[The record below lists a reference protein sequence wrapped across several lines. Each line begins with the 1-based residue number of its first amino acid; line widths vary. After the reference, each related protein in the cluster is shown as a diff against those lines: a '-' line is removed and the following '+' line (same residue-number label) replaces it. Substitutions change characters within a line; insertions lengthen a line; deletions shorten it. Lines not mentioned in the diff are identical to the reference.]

1 MHVIFTPQKT
11 SFHQSEKSAH
21 MPRPDDVE
29 IVHRFAYYNRN
40 LAPSFRRSV
49 ITPFYSWLVFNDLF
63 PSRQLADSFS
73 TYSDKLSKCLTGC

>member
-11 SFHQSEKSAH
+11 NFHQSEKSAH

-29 IVHRFAYYNRN
+29 IVRRFAYYKRN

-49 ITPFYSWLVFNDLF
+49 ITPFLLLVGF
-63 PSRQLADSFS
+63 Q
-73 TYSDKLSKCLTGC
+73 